1 VVEDLNVRKQL
12 VYVAKRCILAV
23 QECAIHCKWILWIG
37 FAVVNV
43 KILKAF
49 VIRISKAIT
58 QPSIGN
64 LSLGFSTINSS
75 TID

>member
-1 VVEDLNVRKQL
+1 VEDLNVRKQL

-49 VIRISKAIT
+49 VI
-58 QPSIGN
+58 
-64 LSLGFSTINSS
+64 
-75 TID
+75 